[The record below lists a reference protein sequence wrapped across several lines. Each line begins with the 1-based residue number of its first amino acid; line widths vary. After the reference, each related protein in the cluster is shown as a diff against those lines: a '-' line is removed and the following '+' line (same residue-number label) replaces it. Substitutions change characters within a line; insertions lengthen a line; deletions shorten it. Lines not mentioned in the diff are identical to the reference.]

1 MILIFVVRI
10 KYKLDDLN
18 LEEVKVDN
26 VVFNI
31 IFVILGD

>member
-18 LEEVKVDN
+18 LEEVKVNN